1 MPPSGIPAEYQFRFQ
16 RLPFTFI
23 PVQQADTQFRQI
35 CNGEIVKLKKRRV
48 IVVRCEND
56 FRTGPVDSIRT
67 GPALDDPINGRHIF
81 HFGPMQPSDRILG
94 QPDTEKLEAASG
106 ESIDSGCVI
115 GKPESSGKQLLRR
128 QNLPVRQRTAVRN
141 QPLKTS
147 LPARFPIHR
156 MNQAGIV
163 EIVHLP
169 LQTII
174 PGKHQIA
181 DQILCGRNTHP
192 KSRHFRSPQ
201 SGWRTERWQTFAVD
215 GIPEKSSGRASFQVM
230 PSADSH
236 TNAP

>member
-1 MPPSGIPAEYQFRFQ
+1 
-16 RLPFTFI
+16 
-23 PVQQADTQFRQI
+23 
-35 CNGEIVKLKKRRV
+35 
-48 IVVRCEND
+48 
-56 FRTGPVDSIRT
+56 
-67 GPALDDPINGRHIF
+67 
-81 HFGPMQPSDRILG
+81 MQPFDRILG

-181 DQILCGRNTHP
+181 DQILCRKKHP
-192 KSRHFRSPQ
+192 SEKPPLPIPA
-201 SGWRTERWQTFAVD
+201 RWQTFAVD

-236 TNAP
+236 INAP